1 MSETQVEQQQ
11 QQQPQPTD
19 QQKVETKPVVEKK
32 IVGEYI
38 LKNY

>member
-1 MSETQVEQQQ
+1 MSETQVEQQQQ

-32 IVGEYI
+32 IVG
-38 LKNY
+38 